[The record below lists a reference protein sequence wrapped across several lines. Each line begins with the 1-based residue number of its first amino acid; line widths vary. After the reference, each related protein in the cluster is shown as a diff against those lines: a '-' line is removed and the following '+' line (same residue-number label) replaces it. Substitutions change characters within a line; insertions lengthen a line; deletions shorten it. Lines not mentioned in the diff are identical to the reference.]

1 MKPRDHFSYDEIVE
15 LVRPGSSV
23 LDLGCGNG
31 ELLQRLSRE
40 RQARGRGVDIEEQ
53 MIVQCIGRGI
63 SVYQGDLDE
72 GLKDYA
78 TASYDYVILN
88 QTLQMVHHPIML
100 LQEMVRVG
108 REVIVNFPNFGY
120 IVNRFQLMVLGRMPV
135 NKNLPYQW
143 YDTPNIHFCTRKDFV
158 VLCREMGIT
167 ILHEIALRRNRRV
180 PRRLRNSL
188 ATEVCFV
195 LQGTAPNGNKG
206 VQIDAQSDSKLL
218 RTL

>member
-1 MKPRDHFSYDEIVE
+1 MKKRDHFSYDEIVA
-15 LVRPGSSV
+15 LVRHGSSV

-40 RQARGRGVDIEEQ
+40 RQVRGRGVDIEEE

-78 TASYDYVILN
+78 TGSYDYVILN
-88 QTLQMVHHPIML
+88 RTLQMVRHPVML

-135 NKNLPYQW
+135 NRDIPYQW

-158 VLCREMGIT
+158 VLCGNLGIP

-180 PRRLRNSL
+180 PYSARNLL

-195 LQGTAPNGNKG
+195 LQGTSAADEAPLDQAS
-206 VQIDAQSDSKLL
+206 VSRS
-218 RTL
+218 

>member
-1 MKPRDHFSYDEIVE
+1 MRTRDHFSYDEIVA
-15 LVRPGSSV
+15 LVRPRSSV

-31 ELLQRLSRE
+31 ELLQRLARE
-40 RQARGRGVDIEEQ
+40 RQVHGRGVDKQEQ

-78 TASYDYVILN
+78 TGSYDYVILN
-88 QTLQMVHHPIML
+88 QTLQMVHHPVML

-120 IVNRFQLMVLGRMPV
+120 IVNRFQLMMLGRMPV
-135 NKNLPYQW
+135 NRNLPNQW

-158 VLCREMGIT
+158 VLCRELGIT
-167 ILHEIALRRNRRV
+167 ILQEIALRRGRHV
-180 PRRLRNSL
+180 PIALRNSL

-195 LQGTAPNGNKG
+195 LQGTAPEKAEGAVSVSNGADRPG
-206 VQIDAQSDSKLL
+206 G
-218 RTL
+218 

>member
-1 MKPRDHFSYDEIVE
+1 MRERDHFSYDEIVA
-15 LVRPGSSV
+15 LVRNGSSV

-31 ELLQRLSRE
+31 ELLQRLSHE
-40 RQARGRGVDIEEQ
+40 KQVRGRGVDIEEQ

-72 GLKDYA
+72 GLRDYA
-78 TASYDYVILN
+78 TGSYDYVILN
-88 QTLQMVHHPIML
+88 QTLQMVRHPVML

-120 IVNRFQLMVLGRMPV
+120 VVNRLQLMVLGRMPV

-158 VLCREMGIT
+158 TLCGNLGIP
-167 ILHEIALRRNRRV
+167 ILREIALRRNRHV
-180 PRRLRNSL
+180 PYTLRNIL

-195 LQGTAPNGNKG
+195 LQGTNGG
-206 VQIDAQSDSKLL
+206 GQSAESQTSVS
-218 RTL
+218 RS

>member
-1 MKPRDHFSYDEIVE
+1 MRERDHFSYDEIVA
-15 LVRPGSSV
+15 LVRRGSSV

-40 RQARGRGVDIEEQ
+40 KQVRGRGVDIEEQ

-72 GLKDYA
+72 GLRDYA
-78 TASYDYVILN
+78 TGSYDYVILN
-88 QTLQMVHHPIML
+88 QTLQMVRHPVML

-120 IVNRFQLMVLGRMPV
+120 VVNRLQLMVLGRMPV

-158 VLCREMGIT
+158 NLCGNLGIP
-167 ILHEIALRRNRRV
+167 ILREIALRRNRHV
-180 PRRLRNSL
+180 PYTLRNIL

-195 LQGTAPNGNKG
+195 LQGTNGG
-206 VQIDAQSDSKLL
+206 AQSGESQASVS
-218 RTL
+218 RS